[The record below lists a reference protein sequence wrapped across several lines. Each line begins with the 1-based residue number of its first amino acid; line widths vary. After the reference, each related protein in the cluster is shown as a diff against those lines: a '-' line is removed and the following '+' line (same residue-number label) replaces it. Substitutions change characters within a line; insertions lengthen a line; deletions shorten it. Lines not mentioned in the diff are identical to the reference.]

1 MLNLKWSTPKEWLDI
16 VFNDFN
22 TFLLDHASC
31 ERKASS
37 TSMSLIVKYPN
48 RVEMIQPLIQM
59 ALEELEHFHQVY
71 KIIEKRG
78 LILTPDEKDQYVN
91 YMLKHLRSSSDERF
105 LDRLLLSGIIEARG
119 CERLNMVSNALE
131 EGELKEFYIDL
142 TKCEARH
149 HAQFVHL
156 ASFYFDKDIINK
168 RMDELLS
175 IEAEAIQS
183 VPLRPTVH

>member
-1 MLNLKWSTPKEWLDI
+1 MLNLKWNTPKEWVEI
-16 VFNDFN
+16 VLNNFDS
-22 TFLLDHASC
+22 FLLDHASC

-37 TSMSLIVKYPN
+37 TNMSLVVKYPN
-48 RVEMIQPLIQM
+48 RTKMIEPLIKM

-78 LILTPDEKDQYVN
+78 LILIPDEKDQYVN
-91 YMLKHLRSSSDERF
+91 YMLRYLRITSDERL

-119 CERLNMVSNALE
+119 CERLNMISNALE
-131 EGELKEFYIDL
+131 DKELKNFYTEL

-149 HAQFVHL
+149 HSQFINL
-156 ASFYFDKDIINK
+156 ANLYFDKETISK
-168 RMDELLS
+168 RMEELLT